1 MSKPYRRV
9 ILEDATNIVNALALV
24 ILLVGFAFAATQCS
38 RCEHEQRMG
47 DIEEQR
53 ARKALKETP

>member
-1 MSKPYRRV
+1 MSTPRPHP
-9 ILEDATNIVNALALV
+9 LSNIVNALALV

-47 DIEEQR
+47 QIEEQQ
-53 ARKALKETP
+53 ARALKEAP